1 VRLAGLI
8 AQLRQLSV
16 APLVDRAAQDLAAS
30 VVLPELDGRTADI
43 RVSQQSTIQ
52 SVLTVLGQRAETLRG
67 AAEAV
72 IAMPAPAETTYS
84 PISTADAVI
93 LYAGNFV
100 PSWAGA
106 IAIDLLPAVLVFI
119 LMVVQSSIRS
129 GRDPVALA
137 ERLTLAE
144 MRAAVS
150 ALREIEAEDRTP
162 DPAHGPGRGG
172 VAARIETL
180 ETRKARE
187 APGP

>member
-1 VRLAGLI
+1 
-8 AQLRQLSV
+8 
-16 APLVDRAAQDLAAS
+16 
-30 VVLPELDGRTADI
+30 
-43 RVSQQSTIQ
+43 
-52 SVLTVLGQRAETLRG
+52 
-67 AAEAV
+67 
-72 IAMPAPAETTYS
+72 
-84 PISTADAVI
+84 VI

-162 DPAHGPGRGG
+162 DPAHSPGRGG
-172 VAARIETL
+172 ATARIETL
-180 ETRKARE
+180 EIRKARE